1 MHIFKQ
7 KIRRVVE
14 DERGLGTIEIVI
26 ILAVLVG
33 LAFLFHAFAKGFFSD
48 ITKEIN
54 NNTKIDS
61 LFSMLWII

>member
-1 MHIFKQ
+1 MFKK
-7 KIRRVVE
+7 KIRRAIQ
-14 DERGLGTIEIVI
+14 DESGLGTIEIVI

-48 ITKEIN
+48 ITKGIN
-54 NNTKIDS
+54 DNTKIDN